1 MKAPA
6 PASPLTNALS
16 VDVEDYFQVSA
27 LAPVIDRASWP
38 QRECRVVRNVER
50 LLDLFA
56 GSEARATFFT
66 LGWVAERYPDLVRRI
81 VKEGHELASHGYDH
95 LRASEQSRPEF
106 EQDVRRAKGLLED
119 LGGGRVQGYRA
130 PSFSIGDRNAWAFDV
145 LLEAGYR
152 YSSSVYPIRH
162 DHYGSP
168 HAPRFAYAARPGLLE
183 IPLTTTRMFGRNLP
197 AGGGGYFRLAPYR
210 LSRWAL
216 RRVNAID
223 RQPAIFYMHPWE
235 IDPQQP
241 RLPGTSMKTRFRHY
255 VNLDKTEARLGRL
268 LQDFRWGRIDEV
280 FAPSLS

>member
-1 MKAPA
+1 MNAPA

-56 GSEARATFFT
+56 GSQARATFFT

-119 LGGGRVQGYRA
+119 LGGGRVRGYRA

-168 HAPRFAYAARPGLLE
+168 DAPRFAYAARPGLLE

-255 VNLDKTEARLGRL
+255 VNLDKTETRLGRL